1 MTPIFGRGWRR
12 LLQYAAFFLVLP
24 LLPILVL
31 GRILFFATIDFCV
44 VLRAWWRRPDP
55 EISQES
61 SKEPVLPFWLAWL
74 MALALV
80 AAAIATTLWGFAL
93 AGDIAGPAQLI
104 VQSLIVLIALG
115 LLLSAYRAALS
126 GSRALQRALVHNFAL
141 LIAYE
146 LDWLRGEAERQT
158 ALLDIGRGL
167 APLHVS
173 SLEIRV
179 PGCLEDREEIRNIFG
194 TPTEEALSHLLASLK
209 AYNMAL
215 AIGIADTA
223 QSPGADMAARLAAV
237 HLHLRRAFQ
246 ILGPHLRPGLNGSES
261 EAAT

>member
-1 MTPIFGRGWRR
+1 MTPLFGRGWRR
-12 LLQYAAFFLVLP
+12 LLGYAAFLLVLP
-24 LLPILVL
+24 LLPVLVL
-31 GRILFFATIDFCV
+31 GRILFFAAIDFCIL
-44 VLRAWWRRPDP
+44 LRGWWRRPDP
-55 EISQES
+55 EVGPET

-80 AAAIATTLWGFAL
+80 AAAIGTTLWGFAL
-93 AGDIAGPAQLI
+93 AGDYVGPVQNI
-104 VQSLIVLIALG
+104 TQSLIVVAALG
-115 LLLSAYRAALS
+115 LLFGAYRAALS

-146 LDWLRGEAERQT
+146 LDWLRSEAERQT
-158 ALLDIGRGL
+158 AYLDVGRGL
-167 APLHVS
+167 APLLAS

-215 AIGIADTA
+215 AVGNADATQPA
-223 QSPGADMAARLAAV
+223 GADMAARLAAV
-237 HLHLRRAFQ
+237 HLHIRRAFLV
-246 ILGPHLRPGLNGSES
+246 LGPYLRPGLSRSES
-261 EAAT
+261 AF